1 MLALHPRGFKYIIT
15 STLTEN
21 NNQAGRGDLVCH
33 WEGTDVAVQEMFS
46 NVRLEGVFILGELMR
61 SRVGFDNIRRTRSC
75 CACLGKS
82 HSTITTAAT
91 AATPRALASRM
102 IKTISQ
108 LGITHTEKRVSRF
121 LHNTF

>member
-46 NVRLEGVFILGELMR
+46 NVRLEGVFILGELMP

-75 CACLGKS
+75 CACLGNS

-91 AATPRALASRM
+91 AITSRPSQATLPLPLPLLPLLPLPPPPRELLQA
-102 IKTISQ
+102 
-108 LGITHTEKRVSRF
+108 E
-121 LHNTF
+121 